1 MTPKWRSFD
10 HSIIRRDDA
19 IKGHLCILADERTV
33 VVACTHTMMMMMMM
47 GHNNGMMTT
56 TISTTSQ

>member
-33 VVACTHTMMMMMMM
+33 VVACNEGRFPFCDTHVDDDD
-47 GHNNGMMTT
+47 GP
-56 TISTTSQ
+56 